1 MNEDQFSA
9 LLAAVVPGVV
19 GLIVTKD
26 GLSEQDA
33 TEAFFSSETY
43 ARLSDEKLKL
53 WHFSPETLYAI
64 FHGER
69 TTGKLLIPEEA
80 G

>member
-19 GLIVTKD
+19 VLIVTRD

-33 TEAFFSSETY
+33 AEAFFSSETY
-43 ARLSDEKLKL
+43 ARLYDYVMK
-53 WHFSPETLYAI
+53 FFGA
-64 FHGER
+64 FHTMGEELVFNEIDAHVAR
-69 TTGKLLIPEEA
+69 LG
-80 G
+80 